1 MTTQTAIE
9 VESLSKR
16 YRLGQNLGGYTTLR
30 ETIAA
35 RWHRRD
41 IADDPHLWALK
52 DVSFSV
58 PQDQALGLIGPNG
71 AGKTTLLKVLARIT
85 QPTSGVSRTRG
96 RAGALL
102 VRSAPVSTLS

>member
-1 MTTQTAIE
+1 MTTKTAIE

-30 ETIAA
+30 ETLAGK
-35 RWHRRD
+35 RRRGEA
-41 IADDPHLWALK
+41 ADDQVLWALK

-71 AGKTTLLKVLARIT
+71 AGKTTLL
-85 QPTSGVSRTRG
+85 
-96 RAGALL
+96 
-102 VRSAPVSTLS
+102 